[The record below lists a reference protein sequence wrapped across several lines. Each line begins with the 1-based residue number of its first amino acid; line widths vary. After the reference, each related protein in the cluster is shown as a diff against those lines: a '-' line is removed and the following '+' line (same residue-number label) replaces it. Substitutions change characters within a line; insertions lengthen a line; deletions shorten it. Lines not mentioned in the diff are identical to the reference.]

1 MPIRSAQY
9 AYQTGTVC
17 TPPYTVTSTHGAG
30 GAPHAHRRGGDCS
43 ESAAGGFPL
52 EPPPHAQTG
61 GYRRSL
67 PHEERRCRRRSE
79 GQEPR
84 SRGRRGAGAR
94 DPFSEYWR
102 QYTPYKLKI
111 YLKKLH
117 QSMIWCRS
125 ILVSVCHTLK
135 SMSIVCSGRGFP
147 PLSVPECK
155 KSRCQGG
162 AKAPTQCL
170 PLTYTAFF
178 VLYSARK
185 GGKPLY
191 IVYMFGFFLFCLYSV
206 VAVCVGG
213 VPLVLSAPHPLRSP
227 PKPPR
232 RGGKGG
238 ALIGA
243 QRPTTARGR
252 TAERPEEPERAV
264 RGRNRRGSERGGGR
278 IGSERR
284 AKNPRT

>member
-1 MPIRSAQY
+1 MSHPEK
-9 AYQTGTVC
+9 V
-17 TPPYTVTSTHGAG
+17 
-30 GAPHAHRRGGDCS
+30 
-43 ESAAGGFPL
+43 
-52 EPPPHAQTG
+52 
-61 GYRRSL
+61 
-67 PHEERRCRRRSE
+67 ERALLRE
-79 GQEPR
+79 GL
-84 SRGRRGAGAR
+84 
-94 DPFSEYWR
+94 F
-102 QYTPYKLKI
+102 
-111 YLKKLH
+111 
-117 QSMIWCRS
+117 
-125 ILVSVCHTLK
+125 
-135 SMSIVCSGRGFP
+135 

-252 TAERPEEPERAV
+252 KTSDRSTGERGQRKTAGEP
-264 RGRNRRGSERGGGR
+264 ERGGGR

-284 AKNPRT
+284 AKNPPHIVARGDFFFRKRAVLAQRRGLYVGTSRGEENSERDSGAARASFSEGCGRGVRIGIWLWVSTACYGAVSAL